1 MRMKITIIAGLLTA
15 AALLGAAPAHAD
27 SETNLQYEIC
37 TGLDN
42 GMRATSIVTVLMASG
57 YSTRQAADIV
67 HDAVMDHCI
76 EHYEDVWG

>member
-1 MRMKITIIAGLLTA
+1 MRMKIAGLLTA

-42 GMRATSIVTVLMASG
+42 GMGPRASSP
-57 YSTRQAADIV
+57 S
-67 HDAVMDHCI
+67 
-76 EHYEDVWG
+76 